1 MKKNILVIFTLFFIV
16 SGCASWGG
24 KDKNQRTI
32 EDKKSN
38 VQDAKDALTANSRE
52 KMKQVQSLS
61 YGVNY
66 ALKKAP
72 TNNVPVKI
80 AYELNERI
88 ESLAGKPNM
97 EEVNKMKE
105 MVDKLTSKIIEEQKT
120 GRDLLKKKDAEIIS
134 IQKER
139 DALKEEL
146 NTQQDALSAAATK
159 IAQQADDTKSKLDAM
174 NGFFGLGAVFYGIKR
189 FITSCLIFILVF
201 SIIFLIL
208 RILATTNPIAAA
220 FFSIFNMIG
229 GMLLQAIKSLAP
241 GALKSANLVTNDE
254 HSYYKDTLYKIVD
267 TVQEVKQ
274 NSKVLN
280 KDLLIKDLFDKL
292 DRNLSD
298 HDKDLIAA
306 VKKELKW

>member
-1 MKKNILVIFTLFFIV
+1 MKKNIWFIV
-16 SGCASWGG
+16 LSALILSGCASWGG
-24 KDKNQRTI
+24 KDKNQKNI
-32 EDKKSN
+32 DNKKSN
-38 VQDAKDALTANSRE
+38 IQDAKDALTENSKE
-52 KMKQVQSLS
+52 KMIQVQSLT
-61 YGVNY
+61 YGVGY

-72 TNNVPVKI
+72 TNNIPVKI
-80 AYELNERI
+80 ASELNERI
-88 ESLAGKPNM
+88 GSLAGTPNM
-97 EEVNKMKE
+97 EEINKMKL
-105 MVDKLTSKIIEEQKT
+105 MVDQLTSKILEEQKK
-120 GRDLLKKKDAEIIS
+120 GRELLKVKDQEIID

-139 DALKEEL
+139 DLLKEEL
-146 NTQQDALSAAATK
+146 SAKQDELAAAATK
-159 IAQQADDTKSKLDAM
+159 MAKNADDTKEKLDAM

-208 RILATTNPIAAA
+208 RILASTNPIAAA

-229 GMLLQAIKSLAP
+229 GMILQTIRSLAP
-241 GALKSANLVTNDE
+241 GSLKSANLVTHDE
-254 HSYYKDTLYKIVD
+254 HNYYKDTLYKIID

-274 NSKVLN
+274 NGKVLN

-298 HDKDLIAA
+298 SDKELIAE

>member
-1 MKKNILVIFTLFFIV
+1 MKTNICFIFAIWLLI

-24 KDKNQRTI
+24 KDKNQRNI
-32 EDKKSN
+32 EDKKTN
-38 VQDAKDALTANSRE
+38 VQDAKDALNENSKE

-61 YGVNY
+61 FGVNY

-80 AYELNERI
+80 ANELNERI
-88 ESLAGKPNM
+88 VSLAGTPNM
-97 EEVNKMKE
+97 EEINKMKT
-105 MVDKLTSKIIEEQKT
+105 MVDKLTSKIIEEQKL
-120 GRDLLKKKDAEIIS
+120 GRELLKKKDEEIIA

-139 DALKEEL
+139 DVLKEQL
-146 NTQQDALSAAATK
+146 DLKQDALSDAATK
-159 IAQQADDTKSKLDAM
+159 IAQQADETKSKLDAM
-174 NGFFGLGAVFYGIKR
+174 NGFFGLGAIFYGIKR

-208 RILATTNPIAAA
+208 RILASTNPIAAA

-241 GALKSANLVTNDE
+241 GALKSANMVTNDE
-254 HSYYKDTLYKIVD
+254 HNYYKDTLYKIID

-274 NSKVLN
+274 NAKVLN

>member
-1 MKKNILVIFTLFFIV
+1 MKKNIFVIFTLFFIV
-16 SGCASWGG
+16 SGCASFGG

-38 VQDAKDALTANSRE
+38 VQDVKDALTANSGE

-88 ESLAGKPNM
+88 ESLAGNPTM

-120 GRDLLKKKDAEIIS
+120 GQDLLKKRDAEIIS

-146 NTQQDALSAAATK
+146 NTQQDALSSAATK

-208 RILATTNPIAAA
+208 RILAATNPIASA

-241 GALKSANLVTNDE
+241 GALKSANLVTNNE
-254 HSYYKDTLYKIVD
+254 HNYYKDTLYKIID
-267 TVQEVKQ
+267 TVQELKQ

>member
-1 MKKNILVIFTLFFIV
+1 MKNKFCFIFAIWLLL

-24 KDKNQRTI
+24 KDKNQRNI
-32 EDKKSN
+32 NDKKNN
-38 VQDAKDALTANSRE
+38 VQDAKDALNENSKE

-61 YGVNY
+61 YGVGY

-72 TNNVPVKI
+72 TNNVPVNI
-80 AYELNERI
+80 ANELNERI
-88 ESLAGKPNM
+88 VSLSGSPNM
-97 EEVNKMKE
+97 EEVNKMKV
-105 MVDKLTSKIIEEQKT
+105 MVDKLTSKIIEEQKL
-120 GRDLLKKKDAEIIS
+120 GRELLKKKDEEITA

-139 DALKEEL
+139 DILKEEL
-146 NTQQDALSAAATK
+146 DSKQDELSAAATK
-159 IAQQADDTKSKLDAM
+159 MSQQADETKSKLDAM
-174 NGFFGLGAVFYGIKR
+174 NGFFGLGAIFYGIKR

-201 SIIFLIL
+201 SIIFLVL
-208 RILATTNPIAAA
+208 RILAATNPIAAA

-241 GALKSANLVTNDE
+241 GSLKSANLVTNDE
-254 HSYYKDTLYKIVD
+254 HNYYKDTLYKIVD
-267 TVQEVKQ
+267 NVQEVKQ
-274 NSKVLN
+274 NGKVLN

-298 HDKDLIAA
+298 HDKDLIAR

>member
-1 MKKNILVIFTLFFIV
+1 MKKFCFIFSIWLLL
-16 SGCASWGG
+16 SGCSTWSS
-24 KDKNQRTI
+24 KNKNQRNI
-32 EDKKSN
+32 DDKKTN
-38 VQDAKDALTANSRE
+38 VQDAKDALNENSRE

-66 ALKKAP
+66 VLKRAP
-72 TNNVPVKI
+72 TNNLPVKI
-80 AYELNERI
+80 ANELNERI
-88 ESLAGKPNM
+88 VSLAGTPNM
-97 EEVNKMKE
+97 EEITKMKT
-105 MVDKLTSKIIEEQKT
+105 MVDKLTSKIIEEQKL
-120 GRDLLKKKDAEIIS
+120 GRELLKKKDEEIID

-139 DALKEEL
+139 DILKEEL
-146 NTQQDALSAAATK
+146 NAKQDKLSAAATK
-159 IAQQADDTKSKLDAM
+159 IAQQADETKSKLDAM

-201 SIIFLIL
+201 SILFLIL
-208 RILATTNPIAAA
+208 RILAATNPIAAA
-220 FFSIFNMIG
+220 FFSIFNMVG

-254 HSYYKDTLYKIVD
+254 HNYYKDTLYKLVD

-274 NSKVLN
+274 NGKVLN

-298 HDKDLIAA
+298 HDKDLIAS